1 MTSTISTLFFSILL
15 SALINGCSSV
25 QPNYAPVS
33 TAPPPPRPPS
43 NIIKDESNSKEETKY
58 HQVQKGET
66 LYSISRNYGFDYR
79 QVAQWNQIAP
89 PYKIEPGRKIKVSD
103 PISGFKPQ
111 DAEKHVDVA
120 SKLQS
125 PKEPN
130 KTPITGTSPQK
141 ITTIP
146 LYYVPTLIDKP
157 PYKAQPL
164 KNPSEKNPIN
174 QEKKSIISIDNEFM
188 LKLNFKWPIKGK
200 ILKSFSKT
208 DNKGI
213 DIAGEL
219 GQDVGATEAG
229 KVVYSGQGLI
239 GYGQLLIIKH
249 NDLFLSA
256 YANLSQLLVAEGYT
270 VEKGQVIAKV
280 GQAGSNKTALHF
292 EIRKNGKPVNPLNFL
307 SGNQ

>member
-1 MTSTISTLFFSILL
+1 MIFNIQKLILAIFL
-15 SALINGCSSV
+15 LALMNGCTSV
-25 QPNYAPVS
+25 NPNYAPIS
-33 TAPPPPRPPS
+33 TPSPNIPS
-43 NIIKDESNSKEETKY
+43 NIVIKEEVKPKQEPKY
-58 HQVQKGET
+58 HQVKKDET
-66 LYSISRNYGFDYR
+66 LYAISMMYGFDY
-79 QVAQWNQIAP
+79 QQLAQWNQIAP
-89 PYKIEPGRKIKVSD
+89 PYKIEPGQKIKVSD
-103 PISGFKPQ
+103 FISEYKPQ
-111 DAEKHVDVA
+111 DGGGHVNVA
-120 SKLQS
+120 GNQQNT
-125 PKEPN
+125 KEPTSIP
-130 KTPITGTSPQK
+130 KIRTSPQK
-141 ITTIP
+141 NAAVP
-146 LYYVPTLIDKP
+146 LYYVPTLIDKQ
-157 PYKAQPL
+157 PYIPQPL
-164 KNPSEKNPIN
+164 KNNPEKYPTI
-174 QEKKSIISIDNEFM
+174 QEKKSIISIDNETM
-188 LKLNFKWPIKGK
+188 LKFNFKWPIKGK

-256 YANLSQLLVAEGYT
+256 YANLSRLLVAEGNT

-307 SGNQ
+307 PGNQ

>member
-1 MTSTISTLFFSILL
+1 L
-15 SALINGCSSV
+15 NGCSSV
-25 QPNYAPVS
+25 KPNYAPVS
-33 TAPPPPRPPS
+33 TAPPPQPPPPLS
-43 NIIKDESNSKEETKY
+43 NIIKDKSNFKEETKY

-66 LYSISRNYGFDYR
+66 LYAISRIYKLDY
-79 QVAQWNQIAP
+79 QQLAQWNQIAP
-89 PYKIEPGRKIKVSD
+89 PYKIEPGRKIKVSE
-103 PISGFKPQ
+103 PISGFKSQ
-111 DAEKHVDVA
+111 DAGEHIDVA

-125 PKEPN
+125 PSEPN
-130 KTPITGTSPQK
+130 KTSITGTSPQK
-141 ITTIP
+141 NTIAP
-146 LYYVPTLIDKP
+146 LYYVPTLMDKP

-164 KNPSEKNPIN
+164 QPPSEKHPIV

-208 DNKGI
+208 NNKGI

-256 YANLSQLLVAEGYT
+256 YANLSRLMVAEGYT
-270 VEKGQVIAKV
+270 IEKGQVIAKV

-307 SGNQ
+307 PGNQ